1 MFLCFDMLSLV
12 HDVSECVVIFGAVLS
27 LCPCLSLEYLGQ
39 AQAGKMDVILYYLV
53 AGALREMTLPTEWPK
68 HNHMASHMWAL
79 CAPLAGCGAHGK
91 LLSNRPLDW
100 LRIGLLGV

>member
-1 MFLCFDMLSLV
+1 MCRDLRG
-12 HDVSECVVIFGAVLS
+12 GAVIMPVPL
-27 LCPCLSLEYLGQ
+27 PRIQ
-39 AQAGKMDVILYYLV
+39 AQAGKMDVILEYLV